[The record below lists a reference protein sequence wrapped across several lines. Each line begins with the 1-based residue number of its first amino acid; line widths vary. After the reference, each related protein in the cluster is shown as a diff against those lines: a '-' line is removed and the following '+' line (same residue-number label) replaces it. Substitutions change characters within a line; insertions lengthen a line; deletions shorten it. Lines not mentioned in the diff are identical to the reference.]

1 MLVVDA
7 GTSGGVMGPKHGY
20 WLMIGGHIEK

>member
-1 MLVVDA
+1 LVVDA
-7 GTSGGVMGPKHGY
+7 GTSDGVMDLKHGY